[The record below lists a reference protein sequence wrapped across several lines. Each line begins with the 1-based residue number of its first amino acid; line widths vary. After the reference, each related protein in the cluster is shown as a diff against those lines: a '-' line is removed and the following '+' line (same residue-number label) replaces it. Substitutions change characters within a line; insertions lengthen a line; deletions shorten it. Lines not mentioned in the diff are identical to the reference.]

1 MAKVLDLT
9 ESTYKIITDYASSI
23 GIKGRVTEKQI
34 AQLGFSGEV
43 FDKDGAVY
51 PLSVRQELAEAY
63 NRGRSK
69 QDFSEFLSIIAHKEA
84 QMDKRGDGDFEATF
98 RAIAPQKSL
107 FDFTG
112 NQGNSLENYNEKA
125 LALSSL
131 VNTRFLTNGKLAK
144 MVKKGEIAPAQFWEL
159 MSSANYTETS
169 MKQAVPY
176 LDSLRGAQRN
186 LLKNARGLKNDKEA
200 APYDYMVEFLEKVGV
215 VLDEE
220 SLGKLGIDDV
230 TLEDAITGK
239 LATGKYLETEIQRQ
253 QREAEEEGSEADTD
267 IKVTKGTFNK
277 RSRHPD
283 EGHLSNSAIRA
294 QMLAGKQ
301 TYSVLVAPLVKK
313 AVGLLNS
320 NPREGLQ
327 IGNISPEYQA
337 SLEEI
342 LPLTEKEKLADV
354 FERVG
359 NYGEMIYSFL
369 HPEENKEYKD
379 KMISLPQGEGNA
391 AELAKENLEEWLE
404 RNFSAN
410 VEEYSYEQGLAKLS
424 EKLNKSCIIQGAYA
438 ESNQADFLKSLV
450 VASSSQRLGL
460 DLDQQLECQMGNMQG
475 YIPNDINNPQF
486 STEARK
492 LYLPLTLVTD
502 GGMYKTSVEYTE
514 EIYTLLSNNRSPED
528 FVNVSE
534 NLLETAINNV
544 KKLNPQAN
552 LRHLTAE
559 NLIVGSNPVMAQV
572 QDFYEEHQKELTEL
586 KLGKSSGSFNAKR
599 YRDESLPLLYRD
611 LPIYQQYK
619 QQAARS
625 IQGFIFV
632 PMHKLTQTRTISED
646 QGQLLGGAQLGQ
658 EQQGATGPIGPTG
671 SPAPTGPTGGATGPT
686 AGQRQQGDLS
696 QEQQVIKNFLQDN
709 HPLIRCKQV
718 FEQYDIA
725 GVQGGPDVIIDR
737 TTGNPIYPKTCSGG
751 ETEFNLIRNSLYFA
765 NQWIN
770 AHALNVSMTGVTNQ
784 FRVDERVYDYAF
796 SEYAVQSFNAIIHSM
811 RKVGETASSDLN
823 KNIQRTIDGVDASY
837 KGLYGSTYKYTELIA
852 DELMSTRSS
861 LNRGDRSKGSLYVR
875 SMQFLDAIGDY
886 EPFQYEIPSQQ
897 QGPTG
902 TPAPTGPTGP
912 TGAPAPTGPTG
923 PTGTP
928 APTGPTGPTGTP
940 APTGPT
946 GPTGTPA
953 PTGPTITPT
962 GPTIG
967 TTGPTAPTGP
977 TAAPTGPTG
986 VPEPRR
992 ENSHEPIISSGP
1004 KHLEP
1009 KPTVGERI
1017 RSLFSRK
1024 EQREESAPS
1033 EDRPIVLDEDVSTGG
1048 APFGSG
1054 TDSVREMIE
1063 RHAQERRDLYSSKGG
1078 AFPQIEGDNPSYAT
1092 YRGQLMSDIGLGCKV
1107 TQETLDYYN
1116 ITPEELASNGLK
1128 YEDALISA
1136 EPSEEAESS
1145 SIGGETGVTDV
1156 AMNGT
1161 VEELEEYLRENSQL
1175 ASLREQNEEFLR
1187 QLQAKSMT
1195 QTQGGET
1202 SAQDDGMEPNH

>member
-253 QREAEEEGSEADTD
+253 QKEAEEEGSEADTD

-342 LPLTEKEKLADV
+342 LPLTEKERLADV

-369 HPEENKEYKD
+369 HPEENKAFNN
-379 KMISLPQGEGNA
+379 KMISLPQGEVKA
-391 AELAKENLEEWLE
+391 AELARENLETWLE

-410 VEEYSYEQGLAKLS
+410 IEEYSYEQGLAKLS

-534 NLLETAINNV
+534 KLLETAINNV

-632 PMHKLTQTRTISED
+632 PMHKLTQTRELP
-646 QGQLLGGAQLGQ
+646 QV
-658 EQQGATGPIGPTG
+658 
-671 SPAPTGPTGGATGPT
+671 AP
-686 AGQRQQGDLS
+686 
-696 QEQQVIKNFLQDN
+696 
-709 HPLIRCKQV
+709 
-718 FEQYDIA
+718 
-725 GVQGGPDVIIDR
+725 
-737 TTGNPIYPKTCSGG
+737 
-751 ETEFNLIRNSLYFA
+751 
-765 NQWIN
+765 
-770 AHALNVSMTGVTNQ
+770 
-784 FRVDERVYDYAF
+784 
-796 SEYAVQSFNAIIHSM
+796 
-811 RKVGETASSDLN
+811 
-823 KNIQRTIDGVDASY
+823 
-837 KGLYGSTYKYTELIA
+837 
-852 DELMSTRSS
+852 
-861 LNRGDRSKGSLYVR
+861 
-875 SMQFLDAIGDY
+875 
-886 EPFQYEIPSQQ
+886 EP
-897 QGPTG
+897 QGPS
-902 TPAPTGPTGP
+902 GP
-912 TGAPAPTGPTG
+912 TGAPAPTGPTV
-923 PTGTP
+923 
-928 APTGPTGPTGTP
+928 A
-940 APTGPT
+940 
-946 GPTGTPA
+946 
-953 PTGPTITPT
+953 PT

-1033 EDRPIVLDEDVSTGG
+1033 EDRPIVLDEDVSTAGILSSGG
-1048 APFGSG
+1048 TNSMN
-1054 TDSVREMIE
+1054 EMLE
-1063 RHAQERRDLYSSKGG
+1063 RHAQERRDLYSSRGG
-1078 AFPQIEGDNPSYAT
+1078 EFTQIERDHPSYAT
-1092 YRGQLMSDIGLGCKV
+1092 YRGQLMSDIKLGCRV
-1107 TQETLDYYN
+1107 TQDTLDYYN
-1116 ITPEELASNGLK
+1116 VTPEELESNGLTQ
-1128 YEDALISA
+1128 EDVLVLPEETEASITPREGETFSDIAMRATPEQLEESTKFQPLVG
-1136 EPSEEAESS
+1136 EPS
-1145 SIGGETGVTDV
+1145 G
-1156 AMNGT
+1156 
-1161 VEELEEYLRENSQL
+1161 
-1175 ASLREQNEEFLR
+1175 
-1187 QLQAKSMT
+1187 
-1195 QTQGGET
+1195 QG
-1202 SAQDDGMEPNH
+1202 DDGGPVQ